1 MSKEMKE
8 VYYQIKNDRPEDS
21 LSIARLQYTYE
32 DFNRVIQVEGSIPIK
47 WDEDKENIEKMED
60 IASRPGF
67 MFFNNSTE
75 GMEFWDNNE
84 ITIEPKINKDE

>member
-1 MSKEMKE
+1 
-8 VYYQIKNDRPEDS
+8 
-21 LSIARLQYTYE
+21 
-32 DFNRVIQVEGSIPIK
+32 
-47 WDEDKENIEKMED
+47 MED